1 MSKRE
6 SAPVPAGIPDYLRV
20 YSQEMGE
27 RILQSFPP
35 LHAVDD
41 PPSPL
46 IGKLLRKPYPAQTL
60 AIMGLVRRWQQARAG
75 AVIAECGTGKTLI
88 SLGAVQTHAEDR
100 PFTALAMV
108 PPQLV
113 EKWARETLLTLP
125 RVRVFIIDGL
135 RTPTSAKSHHGVN
148 EVRLRKGRI
157 LREGLQTSL
166 TELRLRKTSPSARS
180 RWSSICGSS
189 AVFVVGRDRAKL
201 GYFWRH
207 AYQIARCG
215 RFQGN
220 VVNPD
225 SGAPAYL
232 GDDGERIL
240 AMDFKK
246 VKLNEVVGGELSEG
260 PNHARRPV
268 YSALWQADGKKTR
281 RFAPADFIGRYME
294 GFFDYAIADE
304 VHELKGDTAQGNA
317 LGTLAS
323 CAQRIAVLTG
333 TLLGGYAD
341 ELFNILFRLG
351 PSRMLA
357 EGFEHGEPGIRAF
370 TEAYGLLEKITVIEP
385 ADNACSEGRISK
397 RVRHRPGASP
407 LLFGRFLMNLG
418 AFVSLEDISDALPP
432 YREEIVSVEM
442 DEPLKNAYEQLEQDI
457 KAALREH
464 RGNQSV
470 ISVALN
476 ALLAYPDRPY
486 GFGDLI
492 GREFNPETQRR
503 EPFLIAATRDLD
515 ETYVYAK
522 ERRLVE
528 EIRSSLNRGRRVQVY
543 AVYTQK
549 RDVTRRLER
558 ILIKEGIRV
567 SVLTTEVA
575 PELREAWYER
585 QLRAGT
591 QVVICH
597 PRLVQ
602 TGLDLWAFPDIFF
615 YETGY
620 SIYTLRQA
628 SRRSWRIGQRNNVNV
643 KFFYY
648 ADTMQETCLRLMGKK
663 LLVSLAMEGKF
674 ASDGLQAIDEGDD
687 ILMAMA
693 RELVTEKGIGESASA
708 IWKALQKQQ
717 AEVLG
722 APAMETAPSNT
733 EDELT
738 TPAPVLEDTAL
749 PSPESTV
756 VAQLL
761 EFGTSLE
768 RVRRRRSSR
777 KLEDDTT
784 NSDQLV
790 LF

>member
-1 MSKRE
+1 
-6 SAPVPAGIPDYLRV
+6 VPIPDSISDYLRTFT
-20 YSQEMGE
+20 SELGE
-27 RILQSFPP
+27 RILESFPP

-41 PPSPL
+41 RPSPM
-46 IGKLLRKPYPAQTL
+46 ITKLLRRAYPAQVL

-88 SLGAVQTHAEDR
+88 SLGAVHTHAEGR
-100 PFTALAMV
+100 RFSALAMV

-113 EKWARETLLTLP
+113 EKWARESFLTLP
-125 RVRVFIIDGL
+125 SMRVFLIDGL
-135 RTPTSAKSHHGVN
+135 RTPTSAKGHYGVN
-148 EVRLRKGRI
+148 EVKLRNGRI
-157 LREGLQTSL
+157 VREGLKTSL
-166 TELRLRKTSPSARS
+166 SELRLRKASPSARK
-180 RWSSICGSS
+180 RWDEICRNS

-207 AYQIARCG
+207 AYSVSRSG
-215 RFQGN
+215 RYQGC

-225 SGAPAYL
+225 SGVPVYV
-232 GDDGERIL
+232 GEDDERLL
-240 AMDFKK
+240 ACDFKK
-246 VKLNEVVGGELSEG
+246 AKLSELLG
-260 PNHARRPV
+260 EGLGAGTNHTRRPL
-268 YSALWQADGKKTR
+268 YSALWQADGTKTR
-281 RFAPADFIGRYME
+281 RFAPVDFVGRYMAD

-323 CAQRIAVLTG
+323 CARHVAVLTG

-351 PSRMLA
+351 PSRMLE
-357 EGFEHGEPGIRAF
+357 EGFEYGDAGIRAF
-370 TEAYGLLEKITVIEP
+370 TETYGLLEEVTIIEP
-385 ADNACSEGRISK
+385 ADNACSEARLTK

-407 LLFGRFLMNLG
+407 LLFGRFLMSLG

-432 YREEIVSVEM
+432 YQEEVVSVEM
-442 DEPLKNAYEQLEQDI
+442 DETLKEAYADLEQEI
-457 KAALREH
+457 KEALRER

-476 ALLAYPDRPY
+476 ALLAYPDRPF

-515 ETYVYAK
+515 ESFVYAK
-522 ERRLVE
+522 ERKLVE
-528 EIRSSLNRGRRVQVY
+528 EIKLSLDRGRRAQVY

-558 ILIKEGIRV
+558 ILAKEGIRV
-567 SVLTTEVA
+567 AVLTTEVA

-585 QLRAGT
+585 QLRAGV
-591 QVVICH
+591 QVVIGH

-602 TGLDLWAFPDIFF
+602 TGLDLWSFPDIFF

-648 ADTMQETCLRLMGKK
+648 AETMQEACLRLMGKK

-693 RELVTEKGIGESASA
+693 RELVTEKGIGESADA
-708 IWKALQKQQ
+708 VWKQLVEKQ
-717 AEVLG
+717 AEVFG
-722 APAMETAPSNT
+722 VRATDATVVA
-733 EDELT
+733 DET
-738 TPAPVLEDTAL
+738 TPAEAEPEEIVAPPGPL
-749 PSPESTV
+749 PSV
-756 VAQLL
+756 VTQLL
-761 EFGTSLE
+761 MFGSALE
-768 RVRRRRSSR
+768 ASPKRKGSRRLPTTGSPSS
-777 KLEDDTT
+777 
-784 NSDQLV
+784 QLA